1 METWMV
7 FFVIKWSMFFFLPI
21 SFGRWI
27 IISNWKYTETSF
39 NESTPLDDW
48 CKLQD
53 KKRFDQDLKRIS
65 KIIDKN
71 VRRYNYKNK

>member
-1 METWMV
+1 MELIGIEIALTLSL
-7 FFVIKWSMFFFLPI
+7 I
-21 SFGRWI
+21 G
-27 IISNWKYTETSF
+27 TSIF
-39 NESTPLDDW
+39 TLIFYGLYRLYESEWFITSTPLDDW